1 MTRVKVQC
9 VIKIKT
15 QFVSRVKPQSVNKVR
30 VPSGTGIKAQCVT
43 GTPSSAWIRGQSVGG
58 IRTQQGLELLGQWGS
73 SKPAVSSGL
82 MSLFSAV

>member
-9 VIKIKT
+9 VIEIKT

-30 VPSGTGIKAQCVT
+30 VRSGTGIKAQCVT
-43 GTPSSAWIRGQSVGG
+43 RTPSSAWIRVSLWVGSG
-58 IRTQQGLELLGQWGS
+58 LSRGLELLGRWGS